1 MAVFFWI
8 LIGLTWL
15 GGIISMLTASFHKI
29 LEDFSSQ
36 SCFFLLILNLE
47 ATKGSN
53 GSRYKNV
60 YMYLQVPKLFLARE
74 KQGQLESGQKRTSF
88 QTVQSVQNV

>member
-15 GGIISMLTASFHKI
+15 GGIISMLTASFHQI

-36 SCFFLLILNLE
+36 SWFSHIILNFRGHKKFKWIE
-47 ATKGSN
+47 VQN
-53 GSRYKNV
+53 
-60 YMYLQVPKLFLARE
+60 MFIYLQVPQLFLARE
-74 KQGQLESGQKRTSF
+74 KQGQLESDQKKLLSSK
-88 QTVQSVQNV
+88 VENI